1 MSTSP
6 GTPQP
11 TAPQPTAPQSAPTAR
26 QVADR
31 WVETL
36 SDLDPTVG
44 TALGIRPGDDRMPD
58 LSPGALAERADAA
71 RAALAE
77 LETAQVVDDDD
88 RRCAALMRERLGAHL
103 LVHDLSLIH
112 ISE

>member
-6 GTPQP
+6 AAPQPAAPQP
-11 TAPQPTAPQSAPTAR
+11 TAPQPAPTAR

-36 SDLDPTVG
+36 ADLDPTVG

-88 RRCAALMRERLGAHL
+88 PVSYTHL
-103 LVHDLSLIH
+103 TLPTIYSV
-112 ISE
+112 